1 MSAAAF
7 IERQVRTLLAA
18 AATAPTR
25 RDAEAYRR
33 LASHYR
39 AQLSRARAS

>member
-7 IERQVRTLLAA
+7 IDRQVRTLLAA

-25 RDAEAYRR
+25 RDAEAYRQ

-39 AQLSRARAS
+39 AQLARTAGS

>member
-7 IERQVRTLLAA
+7 IDSQVRTFLAA

-25 RDAEAYRR
+25 RDAEAYRQ

-39 AQLSRARAS
+39 SQLARAGGA